1 MRTKHSN
8 RKYTNKNRNK
18 GKKKRHNRTLK
29 MSMNMTMNTKMKG
42 GADPICEQ
50 LTEIKSKNI
59 FEVFSSSIQ
68 LPKLLSA

>member
-18 GKKKRHNRTLK
+18 GKKRRHNRTLK
-29 MSMNMTMNTKMKG
+29 MSMTMKG
-42 GADPICEQ
+42 GADTICEQ
-50 LTEIKSKNI
+50 LTELKSKNI

-68 LPKLLSA
+68 LPKLMSA

>member
-29 MSMNMTMNTKMKG
+29 MTMNIKMKG

-50 LTEIKSKNI
+50 LTELKSKNI

-68 LPKLLSA
+68 LPKLMSA

>member
-18 GKKKRHNRTLK
+18 GKRRRNNRTLK
-29 MSMNMTMNTKMKG
+29 MSMNMKMKG

-50 LTEIKSKNI
+50 LTELKSKNI

-68 LPKLLSA
+68 LPKLMSA

>member
-1 MRTKHSN
+1 MRSKHSN

-18 GKKKRHNRTLK
+18 GKKRRQNRTLK
-29 MSMNMTMNTKMKG
+29 MFLNMKMKG

-50 LTEIKSKNI
+50 LTELKSKNI

-68 LPKLLSA
+68 LPKLMST

>member
-18 GKKKRHNRTLK
+18 GKRRRHNRTLK
-29 MSMNMTMNTKMKG
+29 MTMNMKMKG

-50 LTEIKSKNI
+50 LTELKSKNI

-68 LPKLLSA
+68 LPKLMSA

>member
-18 GKKKRHNRTLK
+18 GKKRRHNKTLK
-29 MSMNMTMNTKMKG
+29 MSTNMTMKG

-50 LTEIKSKNI
+50 LTELKSKNI

-68 LPKLLSA
+68 LPKLMSA

>member
-29 MSMNMTMNTKMKG
+29 MSMNMKMKG

-50 LTEIKSKNI
+50 LTELKSKNI

-68 LPKLLSA
+68 LPKLMSA

>member
-18 GKKKRHNRTLK
+18 GKRRRHNRTLK
-29 MSMNMTMNTKMKG
+29 MTMNMNMKMKG

-50 LTEIKSKNI
+50 LTELKSKNI

-68 LPKLLSA
+68 LPKLMSV